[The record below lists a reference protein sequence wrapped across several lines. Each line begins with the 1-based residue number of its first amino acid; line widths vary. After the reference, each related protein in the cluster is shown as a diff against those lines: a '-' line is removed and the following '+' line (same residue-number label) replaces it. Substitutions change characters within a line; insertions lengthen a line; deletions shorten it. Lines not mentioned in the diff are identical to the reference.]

1 METKGKYHHFYRDL
15 AARFRRDVVGNKLY
29 LDPHFTLDAAAGRQ
43 GVTRH
48 DLPHAVTRCLGKSF
62 CRLVNELRIAE
73 ALRIMQSPEGSELK
87 IHLIALMT
95 GFSDRKNFMRVCMCK
110 QIAGMSPTELRNQI
124 NTCKL

>member
-1 METKGKYHHFYRDL
+1 MDKTENRTCFYRDL
-15 AARFRRDVVGNKLY
+15 ADRFRNDTIGNKLY
-29 LDPHFTLDAAAGRQ
+29 LDPRFSLDDAAVRL
-43 GVTRH
+43 GVSRH
-48 DLPHAVTRCLGKSF
+48 KLSQAVNEYLGKSF

-73 ALRIMQSPEGSELK
+73 AVRIMQSPEGSELK

-95 GFSDRKNFMRVCMCK
+95 GFSDRKNFMRVCK